1 MCSLYARTVRFS
13 WSEVTAEREHQ
24 SVVFGGYFKSKE
36 AKKDKKKAPEIHLI
50 MCDPPL
56 KLLVEQ
62 QSLTG
67 FCIKYDADTELL
79 I

>member
-13 WSEVTAEREHQ
+13 WSGVTAEREHQ

-50 MCDPPL
+50 MCDPPP
-56 KLLVEQ
+56 Q
-62 QSLTG
+62 TAG
-67 FCIKYDADTELL
+67 
-79 I
+79 